1 VKAKIDYTVDLVLQ
15 AGENIK
21 RLMNENISI
30 ETKANNSDFVTNVDK
45 STEVFL
51 VEGIKGTFPNQD
63 FLTEENTTPRVDS
76 EDLWI
81 IDPIDGT
88 TNFIYQKKNFAIS
101 IAYYHREK
109 PVFGIVYDVMADKMF
124 LGITGKGSYLNGEKL
139 EKVNQKR
146 TLSESILYGDLYS
159 LSMFEKS
166 PKDLRNELVSHR
178 YLGAASLEICAVAE
192 NQAQAYISR
201 NLKVWDVAAG
211 VIILNEVGGSYYF
224 GGHDNALFFDD
235 SDGVFLSSQNKNIEN
250 DIKSLM
256 REKVLFELNN

>member
-1 VKAKIDYTVDLVLQ
+1 MKAKIDYTVDLVLE

-21 RLMNENISI
+21 RLMNDNISI
-30 ETKANNSDFVTNVDK
+30 ETKANSSDFVTNVDK

-51 VEGIKGTFPNQD
+51 VEGIKAAFADQD
-63 FLTEENTTPRVDS
+63 FLTEEDTTPRVDS
-76 EDLWI
+76 DELWI

-101 IAYYHREK
+101 IAYYHK
-109 PVFGIVYDVMADKMF
+109 KQPIFGIVYDVMADKVF
-124 LGITGKGSYLNGEKL
+124 LGITNEGAYLNGEKL
-139 EKVNQKR
+139 PKVNQDR
-146 TLSESILYGDLYS
+146 TLKESILYGDLYS

-166 PKDLRNELVSHR
+166 PEDLRKELVSHR